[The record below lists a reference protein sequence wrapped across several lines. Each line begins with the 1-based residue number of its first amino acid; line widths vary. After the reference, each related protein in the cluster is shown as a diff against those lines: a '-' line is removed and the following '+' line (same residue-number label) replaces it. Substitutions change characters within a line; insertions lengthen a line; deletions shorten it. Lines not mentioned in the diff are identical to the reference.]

1 MDASQA
7 KTPEGKA
14 KECASA
20 NKLDFDKIQ
29 SCFSGDQ
36 GKTLVKAA
44 SEYFDGKFPKPVGVP
59 HIEINGQA
67 ISDGDRSYATVL
79 KELCATGIKAAA
91 CSKSEEIVIV

>member
-1 MDASQA
+1 MDASKA

-29 SCFSGDQ
+29 SCFSGAQ
-36 GKTLVKAA
+36 GKTLLKAA

-59 HIEINGQA
+59 HIEINGKA
-67 ISDGDRSYATVL
+67 LGDGSRSYAAVL
-79 KELCATGIKAAA
+79 KDLCATGIKAGA
-91 CSKSEEIVIV
+91 CSKSDEIVIV